1 MTNSPPAVVQVQD
14 PVSHAKASPLILAA
28 NATSEDAF
36 SAILSACLSHATANQ
51 PAVLAGQSEGVHQMR
66 VAFRRLRSGLKLFRR
81 LIPRTASAEWV
92 TEIRWLNS
100 ALGPARDWDV
110 FLEEG
115 LGPLLACFPRK
126 RGLTLFHTKAE
137 RVRQAHYG
145 ALRAALADP
154 RYPQLLHGLTAWL
167 EQRAWRAAL
176 DAAQRQALTKP
187 ALAFA
192 TPQLDRAQRRVI
204 QPGERFATLDAA
216 QRHALRIRIKEL
228 RYALDFFA
236 GLYAAP
242 TVKSYLG
249 ALSRLQ
255 GHLGLLN
262 DNVVAGRLLNEAGL
276 TTASAA
282 RQVLDGWYGYRLH
295 SQEHAFNDL
304 WQNFSACARPW
315 RGD

>member
-1 MTNSPPAVVQVQD
+1 MTNSPPAVIQVQD
-14 PVSHAKASPLILAA
+14 TVSHAKASPLILAA

-36 SAILSACLSHATANQ
+36 SAIISACLSHATANQ

-81 LIPRTASAEWV
+81 LIPRTASTGWV

-110 FLEEG
+110 FLEGG
-115 LGPLLACFPRK
+115 LGPLLARFPHK
-126 RGLTLFHTKAE
+126 RSLRLFRATAE

-154 RYPQLLHGLTAWL
+154 RYPQLLSGLATWL
-167 EQRAWRAAL
+167 EQCAWRAAL
-176 DAAQRQALTKP
+176 DAAQRHALTKP
-187 ALAFA
+187 VLAFA
-192 TPQLDRAQRRVI
+192 TPHLDRAQRRVI
-204 QPGERFATLDAA
+204 QPGERFVTLDAA

-236 GLYAAP
+236 SLYAAP

-249 ALSRLQ
+249 ALSQLQ
-255 GHLGLLN
+255 DHLGLLN
-262 DNVVAGRLLNEAGL
+262 DAVVASRLLDEARL
-276 TTASAA
+276 ATAAAA
-282 RQVLDGWYGYRLH
+282 RQVLDGWYGYRLY
-295 SQEHAFNDL
+295 SQERAFNDL